1 MKHYFKTTFCI
12 YSGYLCV
19 ILKLVWSESFKCDKY
34 AKNKKTGRGQKLFHT
49 VVYWQHFQIWNY
61 NFQQI
66 SYIYIYIYIWY
77 IIGIIYHISIINKL
91 LEVVFS
97 NLEVLLIQDIY
108 ILTLYCHCFPSM
120 YCSYIYKICRNY
132 DLSLTSY
139 NVWWWVV
146 KGLNVLSFIFIRD
159 NQSCKLY
166 LDQLPIESI

>member
-34 AKNKKTGRGQKLFHT
+34 AKKIKNRTFSHRCILATLPNLKLQLPTDF
-49 VVYWQHFQIWNY
+49 
-61 NFQQI
+61 
-66 SYIYIYIYIWY
+66 IYIYIYIWY

-108 ILTLYCHCFPSM
+108 MLTLYCHCVLSM
-120 YCSYIYKICRNY
+120 YCSYIYKTCRNY

-139 NVWWWVV
+139 KPFRPSW
-146 KGLNVLSFIFIRD
+146 GLFW
-159 NQSCKLY
+159 
-166 LDQLPIESI
+166 